1 MRHTTLLAG
10 ALALVCACRSR
21 AERAAPVFIPLRP
34 LIEPAVAP
42 VPVSAPAGSVA
53 VEGAAR
59 PIAHPN
65 EGFDDEVLGRRITPR
80 RVMLPAVGVGQ
91 SSTFR
96 FDGDR
101 RGWVLRLAER
111 ATLTTPAYAQG
122 KVYVGAGFTS
132 TTVYALDAETGAL
145 RWAGETPDGGPS
157 AAIVEDDTVLF
168 NTESCTLFA
177 FDVRTG
183 RMRWSKWLGDP
194 LMSLPTAGDGRV
206 FSAYPDGDS
215 PTGFSVAALATRS
228 GRMLW
233 RRPVPADVM
242 TAAVLSGD
250 SLYLT
255 TMNGVVQRLRARDGR
270 RVWSR
275 AINATSAPSVDGSRV
290 YVAQRGGGGR
300 ERQVS
305 LDVARGEV
313 LSRGE
318 LVRAPWSARRP
329 DTEGTEAGWAWEG
342 ARPVTIEGRVYHAMG
357 DELVARDAASGRTLW
372 RRRTPLAGGRRAMTS
387 PAVVGSQLVVA
398 TREGDL
404 FGMDIDTGAT
414 TWAYRVGEPIA
425 FQPAVAN
432 GWIYAA
438 TARGRVIGLE
448 VGDRALDGW
457 HMWGGDAKHA
467 GLRPSEPAGAAAR
480 AETPSRGELRSAA
493 GEAFPL
499 AHTDVDAEVTG
510 PVARVTVTQTFT
522 NPHPRPVDATYLF
535 PLPADGA
542 VDAMDLTVGSRVV
555 HARVAR
561 RDEARRTFAHA
572 RAQGR
577 TAALLEQDR
586 PNLFRQSVAN
596 IAPGEQVRVT
606 LRFVETVPYR
616 DGAYELAL
624 PLATGSRYTPG
635 QGGVTPTRPP
645 GDVSVRVGIAQGVA
659 LAEVTSPSHG
669 VSVSGE
675 RARGDARVT
684 LAEGAALPDRDFIL
698 RWRPQV
704 DVVAPAVLARREGG
718 DGFVTLV
725 LHPDARAADDAVTPR
740 EMVFLVDASSSMRGA
755 PMEHAKSLLRRAI
768 ASLRGGDTVRML
780 RFSDEVRPLDAAALP
795 ASAEARARALAWVD
809 ALSASGTTEMLPAV
823 AAALTA
829 PVDPAR
835 VRVVVFVTDGYVG
848 NERAVLAAVQRHIG
862 TARVFP
868 VGVGSAVNRYLL
880 EEIAEIG
887 RGDLQV
893 VTPREDPHA
902 AAERVMS
909 AMDRPFLTDVHVSFH
924 GAVRDVYPRV
934 IPDLFAG
941 RPLVVHGRYD
951 GGGPARV
958 TVRGNVRGRPWSRT
972 LDVVLPQGDT
982 NGETDAMRRDPLPS
996 LWARARVKDLSRA
1009 MLLGEVPS
1017 LREEVTAL
1025 GLRFGL
1031 VTAYTSFVAV
1041 DASRDVRGR
1050 IGNIPRAS
1058 GGLSAPVGSSITGSF
1073 ALAGAGSGV
1082 VERSIRG
1089 AVAMPAA
1096 QAGRPAYAPRDA
1108 LGGDG
1113 GATRE
1118 EALRSAMRLAMSRVR
1133 LLYERALRANPAL
1146 QGRIVVALSVGEGG
1160 RVTGVTVVEDTVRD
1174 AALAQQLAA
1183 MLRAT
1188 VALPPGEA
1196 HTARV
1201 PFVFRAE

>member
-10 ALALVCACRSR
+10 ALALVCACRPR
-21 AERAAPVFIPLRP
+21 AERATSALTPLRP
-34 LIEPAVAP
+34 LIEP
-42 VPVSAPAGSVA
+42 VSAPAAAPA
-53 VEGAAR
+53 VDGAAQR
-59 PIAHPN
+59 IEHPN
-65 EGFDDEVLGRRITPR
+65 EGFDDEVLGRRVSPR
-80 RVMLPAVGVGQ
+80 RVALPAVAMGQ

-101 RGWVLRLAER
+101 RGWVLRLADG

-132 TTVYALDAETGAL
+132 TTVYALDARTGAL

-157 AAIVEDDTVLF
+157 AAIVEDDTVMF

-183 RMRWSKWLGDP
+183 RLRWSKWLGDP

-215 PTGFSVAALATRS
+215 PTGFSLAALATRN

-233 RRPVPADVM
+233 KRAVPADVM

-275 AINATSAPSVDGSRV
+275 ALNATSAPSVDGDHV

-300 ERQVS
+300 ERQLS
-305 LDVARGEV
+305 LDLATGAVQT
-313 LSRGE
+313 RGE
-318 LVRAPWSARRP
+318 LVRAPWSAQRP
-329 DTEGTEAGWAWEG
+329 DTGGTEAGWAWEG
-342 ARPVTIEGRVYHAMG
+342 ARPVTMDGRIYHAMG
-357 DELVARDAASGRTLW
+357 DEIVARDAASGRTLW

-432 GWIYAA
+432 GWVYAA

-457 HMWGGDAKHA
+457 HMWGGDAKHVA
-467 GLRPSEPAGAAAR
+467 LRPSEPA
-480 AETPSRGELRSAA
+480 TPATPDDRPTQGVLRSAA

-499 AHTDVDAEVTG
+499 THTDVDAEVTG
-510 PVARVTVTQTFT
+510 PVARVTVTQTFS

-542 VDAMDLTVGSRVV
+542 VDTMDLTVGARVV
-555 HARVAR
+555 HARIAR
-561 RDEARRTFAHA
+561 REEARRTFASA
-572 RAQGR
+572 RARGR

-596 IAPGEQVRVT
+596 IAPGETVRVT
-606 LRFVETVPYR
+606 LRFVETVPFR
-616 DGAYELAL
+616 DGSYELAM

-635 QGGVTPTRPP
+635 QGGATPTRPP
-645 GDVSVRVGIAQGVA
+645 GDVGVRVAVAQGVA
-659 LAEVTSPSHG
+659 LAEVGSPSHA
-669 VSVSGE
+669 VTVTGE
-675 RARGDARVT
+675 RARGEAQVA
-684 LAEGAALPDRDFIL
+684 LAQGATVPDRDFIL

-718 DGFVTLV
+718 DGFVSLV
-725 LHPDARAADDAVTPR
+725 LHPDARAADDAITPR
-740 EMVFLVDASSSMRGA
+740 EMVFMVDASSSMRGA
-755 PMEHAKSLLRRAI
+755 AMDHAKSLLRRAI
-768 ASLRGGDTVRML
+768 DTLRAGDTFRML
-780 RFSDEVRPLDAAALP
+780 RFSDMVTPLDPAALP
-795 ASAEARARALAWVD
+795 ATEANRARARAWVD
-809 ALSASGTTEMLPAV
+809 ALAAAGTTEMLPAIEQG
-823 AAALTA
+823 LSA
-829 PVDPAR
+829 PEDPAR
-835 VRVVVFVTDGYVG
+835 VRMVVFVTDGYVG
-848 NERAVLAAVQRHIG
+848 NERAVLGAAQQRLG
-862 TARVFP
+862 AARVFP
-868 VGVGSAVNRYLL
+868 VGVGNAVNRYLL
-880 EEIAEIG
+880 EELAEIG

-893 VTPREDPHA
+893 VTPLEDPRA

-909 AMDRPFLTDVHVSFH
+909 AMDRPFLTDVRVRFD

-934 IPDLFAG
+934 VPDLFAG
-941 RPLVVHGRYD
+941 RPVVVHGRYD
-951 GGGPARV
+951 RGGPARV
-958 TVRGNVRGRPWSRT
+958 TVSGRVRGRPWSRT
-972 LDVVLPQGDT
+972 LDVVLPQADT
-982 NGETDAMRRDPLPS
+982 TTTADPMRRDALPS

-1009 MLLGEVPS
+1009 MLLGEVPA
-1017 LREEVTAL
+1017 LRDEVTAL

-1041 DASRDVRGR
+1041 NESGGDVRAR
-1050 IGNIPRAS
+1050 IARIPRVA
-1058 GGLSAPVGSSITGSF
+1058 GSTGFGATGAGYGGSF
-1073 ALAGAGSGV
+1073 ALGSALAMERSVRGV
-1082 VERSIRG
+1082 VG
-1089 AVAMPAA
+1089 APAPVASPRPMSGRIDLSDL
-1096 QAGRPAYAPRDA
+1096 AGEGGEGSRDDVVRA
-1108 LGGDG
+1108 
-1113 GATRE
+1113 
-1118 EALRSAMRLAMSRVR
+1118 AMRLAAGRVR
-1133 LLYERALRANPAL
+1133 ALYERALRENPAL
-1146 QGRIVVALSVGEGG
+1146 QGRIVVAVVIGANG
-1160 RVTGVTVVEDTVRD
+1160 RVTSATAVEDT
-1174 AALAQQLAA
+1174 LGSPTLTQQILA

-1188 VALPPGEA
+1188 VTAPPGEEA
-1196 HTARV
+1196 TVRV
-1201 PFVFRAE
+1201 PFVLRTGM